1 MQARFIPIA
10 VFIFPSRNLAA
21 KNVPGFH
28 EDGGMTRVRQIFCAG
43 ETSQTCSCNGDTHAS
58 NQNLKTTLKGSRPRS
73 LPKVVTNRKRG
84 VLTQYKPPMADT
96 LLKSTTRHV
105 RLFTARVNDGRLIP
119 DPNQL
124 TLDLDPDNEF
134 LWNDSCV
141 QTVQQRF
148 RELVDA
154 HAGQPLNDYNLRRIG
169 SELEGT
175 IRQLLQA
182 GQLSYNP
189 DCRVLNYSMG
199 LPRTPE
205 LL

>member
-1 MQARFIPIA
+1 
-10 VFIFPSRNLAA
+10 
-21 KNVPGFH
+21 
-28 EDGGMTRVRQIFCAG
+28 
-43 ETSQTCSCNGDTHAS
+43 
-58 NQNLKTTLKGSRPRS
+58 
-73 LPKVVTNRKRG
+73 
-84 VLTQYKPPMADT
+84 MADT

-105 RLFTARVNDGRLIP
+105 RLFTARVDDGRLIA

-134 LWNDSCV
+134 LWNESFI

-148 RELVDA
+148 RELVEA

-169 SELEGT
+169 SDLEGS